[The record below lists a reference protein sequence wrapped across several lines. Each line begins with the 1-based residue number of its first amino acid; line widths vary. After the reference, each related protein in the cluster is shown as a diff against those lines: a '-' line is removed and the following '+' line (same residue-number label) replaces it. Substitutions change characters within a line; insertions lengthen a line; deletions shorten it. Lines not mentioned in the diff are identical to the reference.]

1 MLPEITMTPDPAL
14 TKWDQPFTANV
25 HVTGAGE
32 GDTIS
37 IDWGD
42 GTTPTEISPV
52 PSSGD
57 ATATHVYDK
66 SVANTQKTITAKLV
80 NGETERA
87 TTQVL
92 ITIQKHATSLT
103 LDMRPSPEKT
113 VCTNCPFTTFGKLVD
128 LDSVSEP
135 VPDVSLATASAS
147 STSST
152 FSSSSTSSTSDPE
165 EIPGKTISF
174 SGTGVS
180 TLPHSV
186 PTEGLTFT
194 DSNDLT
200 LISGALRMHVGASAD
215 LSYSG
220 VSASGVTL
228 SFQGASG
235 SSVRVTLTKVGGGPP
250 VIMDVP
256 VGSTQNAQF
265 AKGFSKLTIT
275 SVDGNTNPSAY
286 GDLATIITRNVQVSP
301 QEQFEIHFNNVV
313 PTPDCSE
320 GCPVLVIHPG
330 SYFAA
335 GTTQLANANG
345 LKIKAQF
352 DGTSDPA
359 YSSAVPSPEISYSVD
374 SSVAGSG
381 DSDTTPDDTTIW
393 TTLTVGTATVAPLTE
408 MSVRLMANEDS
419 TLIRMVFVTGGKIQ
433 TTVLLETLRQH
444 IGMWYVLQQDL
455 TSQVP

>member
-1 MLPEITMTPDPAL
+1 MYTARMLRSPNSPA
-14 TKWDQPFTANV
+14 
-25 HVTGAGE
+25 
-32 GDTIS
+32 
-37 IDWGD
+37 
-42 GTTPTEISPV
+42 
-52 PSSGD
+52 
-57 ATATHVYDK
+57 
-66 SVANTQKTITAKLV
+66 KTVVAKLLTGD
-80 NGETERA
+80 GETERA
-87 TTQVL
+87 TTQVST
-92 ITIQKHATSLT
+92 TIQKHATSLT

-113 VCTNCPFTTFGKLVD
+113 VCTNCHFTTFGKLVD
-128 LDSVSEP
+128 LDSVSE
-135 VPDVSLATASAS
+135 
-147 STSST
+147 
-152 FSSSSTSSTSDPE
+152 SSTSDPE

-275 SVDGNTNPSAY
+275 SVDGNINPSAY
-286 GDLATIITRNVQVSP
+286 GDLATIITRDVQVSP

-330 SYFAA
+330 TYFAA

-359 YSSAVPSPEISYSVD
+359 LFISSP
-374 SSVAGSG
+374 
-381 DSDTTPDDTTIW
+381 
-393 TTLTVGTATVAPLTE
+393 
-408 MSVRLMANEDS
+408 
-419 TLIRMVFVTGGKIQ
+419 
-433 TTVLLETLRQH
+433 
-444 IGMWYVLQQDL
+444 
-455 TSQVP
+455 